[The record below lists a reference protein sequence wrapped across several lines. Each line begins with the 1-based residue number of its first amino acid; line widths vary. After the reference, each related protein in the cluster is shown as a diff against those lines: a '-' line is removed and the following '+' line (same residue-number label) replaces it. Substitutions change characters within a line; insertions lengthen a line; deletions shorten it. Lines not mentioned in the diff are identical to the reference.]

1 MPIPERSAGREKT
14 LNVTQVGGSEVL
26 DRNTPIREDRIIRL
40 KTVLARTGLSRSTI
54 YRKIAEGTFPA
65 QLKISVNGAGWRES
79 DINRWIADPVGWRP
93 KGEFD
98 EVR

>member
-14 LNVTQVGGSEVL
+14 SNVTQVGGSEVL
-26 DRNTPIREDRIIRL
+26 DRDTPIREDRIIRL
-40 KTVLARTGLSRSTI
+40 KTLLARTGLSRSTI

-65 QLKISVNGAGWRES
+65 QIKISVNGTGWRES
-79 DINRWIADPVGWRP
+79 DINRWIADPARWRP
-93 KGEFD
+93 NGKFD